1 MFLKRRLREKVYLLL
16 AYLRSLVF
24 KVRIMNDNVMV
35 SVENLVKHYGNI
47 VALNGISFQIK
58 RGEIYGLLGPNGAGK
73 TTTLKIVAGL
83 LEPTSGIVNVLGLN
97 PVSDPVGVKKLIGYV
112 PENPMLYESLT
123 PKEFF
128 EFVLSIRR
136 LDYIMANE
144 RLSRLI
150 EAFGLIEYMNQPISS
165 LSMGTKQ
172 KIAIIAALVHNP
184 PLLILDEPLNGLDA
198 RSSRILKELLNF
210 HVANGGSVL
219 FSTHIMEV
227 AEHICN
233 RVGIIHKG
241 LIVAEGTVSELREK
255 IHGAGASLEEI
266 FLKVTEQDEAIAEIV
281 KALKEAFTK

>member
-1 MFLKRRLREKVYLLL
+1 M
-16 AYLRSLVF
+16 S
-24 KVRIMNDNVMV
+24 DNVIV

-184 PLLILDEPLNGLDA
+184 LLLILDEPLNGLDA

-227 AEHICN
+227 AEHICS

>member
-1 MFLKRRLREKVYLLL
+1 MDD
-16 AYLRSLVF
+16 S
-24 KVRIMNDNVMV
+24 VMV
-35 SVENLVKHYGNI
+35 SVKNLVKHYGNI
-47 VALNGISFQIK
+47 IALNGISFQIK
-58 RGEIYGLLGPNGAGK
+58 GGEIYGLLGPNGAGK

-97 PVSDPVGVKKLIGYV
+97 PVSDPVGVKRLIGYV

-136 LDYIMANE
+136 LNHNMAVE
-144 RLSRLI
+144 RLNKLI
-150 EAFGLIEYMNQPISS
+150 EAFSLVEYMNQPISS

-172 KIAIIAALVHNP
+172 KIAIISALVHNP

-198 RSSRILKELLNF
+198 RSSRILKDLLNF
-210 HVANGGSVL
+210 HIANGGAVL

-266 FLKVTEQDEAIAEIV
+266 FLKVTGQDEAIADIV
-281 KALKEAFTK
+281 KALKEAFIK